1 VISQTTEYAL
11 RIIVY
16 LASLEG
22 VAATTA
28 QIASATKV
36 PQGYLSKIIRNLA
49 KAGLVQSRR
58 GLHGGST
65 LARPPAEMTV
75 WDVVDVVDP
84 IQRIRSCPLGLKSHG
99 VSLCPLH
106 RRLDE
111 ATASVEAAFRATT
124 IAEVVA
130 EPSSSRPLVEGIPTA
145 PASGLVPAR
154 ILRRRGGGH

>member
-1 VISQTTEYAL
+1 MISQTTEYAL

-22 VAATTA
+22 RPATTA
-28 QIASATKV
+28 QIASATRV
-36 PQGYLSKIIRNLA
+36 PPGYLAKVLRNLA
-49 KAGLVQSRR
+49 KGGLVQSQR

-65 LARPPAEMTV
+65 LARAPKQMTV
-75 WDVVDVVDP
+75 WDVVNVVDP
-84 IQRIRSCPLGLKSHG
+84 LQRSRTCPLGLKSHG

-106 RRLDE
+106 RRLD
-111 ATASVEAAFRATT
+111 AALASVEAAFRGTT

-130 EPSSSRPLVEGIPTA
+130 EPSTSKPLVDASPTA

-154 ILRRRGGGH
+154 VLRRAAPH

>member
-1 VISQTTEYAL
+1 MISQTTEYAL

-16 LASLEG
+16 LASLGGE
-22 VAATTA
+22 AATTA
-28 QIASATKV
+28 QIASATRT
-36 PQGYLSKIIRNLA
+36 PPGYLAKVLRNLA
-49 KAGLVQSRR
+49 KGGLVQSQR

-65 LARPPAEMTV
+65 LARSPKRMTV
-75 WDVVDVVDP
+75 WDVVEVVDP
-84 IQRIRSCPLGLKSHG
+84 LQRIRTCPLGLKSHG

-111 ATASVEAAFRATT
+111 ALASVETAFRATT

-130 EPSSSRPLVEGIPTA
+130 EPSASRPLVDGIPTA

-154 ILRRRGGGH
+154 VLRRAGSK